1 MLIYRLKITLIKKD
15 ELSKIKI
22 WKPIGFPEKMSKK
35 NPPIR
40 AEIKPKFSS
49 GSSNKFKKIVEI
61 KIKFKA
67 GK

>member
-1 MLIYRLKITLIKKD
+1 MYLLRINLMERDSKN
-15 ELSKIKI
+15 KIKT
-22 WKPIGFPEKMSKK
+22 WKPIVLSEKTSKK

-49 GSSNKFKKIVEI
+49 DFSNKFKKNIKI

-67 GK
+67 EK

>member
-1 MLIYRLKITLIKKD
+1 MALSEKI
-15 ELSKIKI
+15 
-22 WKPIGFPEKMSKK
+22 SKK

-49 GSSNKFKKIVEI
+49 DFSNKLKKNIEI

-67 GK
+67 EK